1 MANKNTVALTLEQ
14 YKEVINTMR
23 SGGAGFRP
31 NDRIANC
38 LVLEA
43 NLGLRI
49 EDILSL
55 HLCDIVKDGANYRL
69 DIIEHKTKKKR
80 TFIVPLQVYQFIYM
94 YCVEITAWK
103 KNCKPYGAKTIGKIT
118 RMGMRIQF
126 DHAIEL
132 DKHYISPGG
141 YIFVCNGK
149 SYHFDF
155 LDYEGSVDAEDPTI
169 LYAEVYHLDENYSN
183 KLDDFVAEEL
193 TTIEEFYIYTGEGN
207 DAEINPIAVLSLI
220 IEQNGV
226 TTEVDKKI
234 LKSIKF

>member
-1 MANKNTVALTLEQ
+1 MNDNEWIPIA
-14 YKEVINTMR
+14 
-23 SGGAGFRP
+23 SGVLPEDEKVVQVTYLGYNDHLPYCDEFAFRR
-31 NDRIANC
+31 NGRWFWNNFTN
-38 LVLEA
+38 V
-43 NLGLRI
+43 
-49 EDILSL
+49 
-55 HLCDIVKDGANYRL
+55 
-69 DIIEHKTKKKR
+69 T
-80 TFIVPLQVYQFIYM
+80 
-94 YCVEITAWK
+94 VEITAWK

>member
-14 YKEVINTMR
+14 YKEIINTMR

-94 YCVEITAWK
+94 YCVENNIVKTDIIFPITERAVQKHLK
-103 KNCKPYGAKTIGKIT
+103 KVVDYLGYENIGTHSFRK
-118 RMGMRIQF
+118 F
-126 DHAIEL
+126 YASDVYEENNHDIEL
-132 DKHYISPGG
+132 VRDLLQHSSTATTQRYIKRSTKQIEDAIQKHVYI
-141 YIFVCNGK
+141 V
-149 SYHFDF
+149 
-155 LDYEGSVDAEDPTI
+155 
-169 LYAEVYHLDENYSN
+169 
-183 KLDDFVAEEL
+183 
-193 TTIEEFYIYTGEGN
+193 
-207 DAEINPIAVLSLI
+207 
-220 IEQNGV
+220 
-226 TTEVDKKI
+226 
-234 LKSIKF
+234 